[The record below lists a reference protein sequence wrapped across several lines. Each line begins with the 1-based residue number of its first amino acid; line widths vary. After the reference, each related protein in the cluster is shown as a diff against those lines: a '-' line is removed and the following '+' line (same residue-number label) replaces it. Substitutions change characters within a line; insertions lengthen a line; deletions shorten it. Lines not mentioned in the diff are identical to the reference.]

1 MELQVK
7 SFQLPLLLIIADL
20 GLGDIY
26 TLSLFKVPILL
37 QDLKHSNFFCI
48 IQ

>member
-26 TLSLFKVPILL
+26 TLGVPVLI
-37 QDLKHSNFFCI
+37 
-48 IQ
+48 